1 MLTLPLP
8 VIYKLFAAAAW
19 LTVKAALFPA
29 VNPPEKVDVAVVEVA
44 KIAAKDGVVVPTMLP
59 EEFVERIILFP
70 TLARL
75 RIVPAS
81 KVRVPEVKLS
91 EVSDLRKERESMP
104 SKVAASPPLL
114 DRQVPEGI
122 WKQPADNLNPLA
134 KVDVAEVEVIFSKVD
149 WIPPE
154 KVEVPTVPEE
164 TVIGPWN
171 VEVAPLP
178 KIVVVEVLP
187 TYSPSIDDSR
197 VEDADPRK
205 S

>member
-1 MLTLPLP
+1 MAT
-8 VIYKLFAAAAW
+8 Y
-19 LTVKAALFPA
+19 
-29 VNPPEKVDVAVVEVA
+29 
-44 KIAAKDGVVVPTMLP
+44 GVVVETILP
-59 EEFVERIILFP
+59 ELLVERSVEALTFESWS
-70 TLARL
+70 T
-75 RIVPAS
+75 VPES

>member
-1 MLTLPLP
+1 M
-8 VIYKLFAAAAW
+8 
-19 LTVKAALFPA
+19 
-29 VNPPEKVDVAVVEVA
+29 
-44 KIAAKDGVVVPTMLP
+44 
-59 EEFVERIILFP
+59 
-70 TLARL
+70 
-75 RIVPAS
+75 
-81 KVRVPEVKLS
+81 
-91 EVSDLRKERESMP
+91 
-104 SKVAASPPLL
+104 
-114 DRQVPEGI
+114 
-122 WKQPADNLNPLA
+122 
-134 KVDVAEVEVIFSKVD
+134 DVAEVEVIFSKVD